1 MNKFIQ
7 DHNKDLDKD
16 TSKYYQRFN
25 TDGGYD
31 DADDIIDG
39 Q

>member
-1 MNKFIQ
+1 V
-7 DHNKDLDKD
+7 DKD

-31 DADDIIDG
+31 DVEEITNV